1 MKSKLTLASLITAFA
16 LIATS
21 VVHADVKVGFVDM
34 NKVFSQYYKTDQA
47 KKIIDEA
54 QNVAQ
59 KELQDQVDLFNK
71 NLEDI
76 QKLNDELNKPELSPE
91 AKEKKAKER
100 NARAEEAKTQEKNIM
115 DLRNQRLKAL
125 QDQAARMRQD
135 IVNEIR
141 AEIDK
146 VVKAENYDLV
156 LDKSGLSSNGVEVVL
171 SARGNDFS
179 DDIIKT
185 LNANTPSGGAATD
198 APLLAP

>member
-21 VVHADVKVGFVDM
+21 VVHADVKIGYVDM
-34 NKVFSQYYKTDQA
+34 NKVFAAYYKTEQA
-47 KKIIDEA
+47 KKRIDEA
-54 QNVAQ
+54 QATAQ
-59 KELQDQVDLFNK
+59 KELQDQVELFNK
-71 NLEDI
+71 NLEEI
-76 QKLNDELNKPELSPE
+76 RKLDEELLKPELSQD
-91 AKEKKAKER
+91 AKDKKAKER
-100 NARAEEAKTQEKNIM
+100 NAKAEEAKSQERSIM
-115 DLRNQRLKAL
+115 ELRDTRLKDL
-125 QDQAARMRQD
+125 QAQAARMRQG
-135 IVNEIR
+135 IVDEIR